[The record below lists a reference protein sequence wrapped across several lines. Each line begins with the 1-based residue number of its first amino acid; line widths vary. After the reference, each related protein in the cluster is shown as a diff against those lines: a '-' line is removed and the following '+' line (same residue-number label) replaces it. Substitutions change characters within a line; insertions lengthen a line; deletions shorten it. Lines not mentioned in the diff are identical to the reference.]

1 MFRSVFRYW
10 RYALPA
16 ALLMVLEVLADLWQ
30 PRLMAEIVDQ
40 GILGLEGSGG
50 ASADIIRSTG
60 LVMLAVTFGGC
71 LCGVLSGACASIFSQ
86 CAAHGIRRECFST
99 VMKFSPREIQEFT
112 AGSLLTR
119 CTQDAAQIQ
128 MTLAQAVRGGVRCL
142 MFLGAGSAALLAMS
156 PDFALVMAI
165 AVPLVILETVFVLRR
180 ASPLFTRTQESLDR
194 LNTVIRESVEGIR
207 IIKACA
213 GEEREERK
221 FTGASRDLSDLQFR
235 TAVLLCTLHPV
246 MNIVLNLAA
255 AGIIQIGAF
264 QVEAG
269 ALAPGAVIA
278 GVTYASQ
285 ILMSL
290 LMAAMLFQ
298 SASRG
303 AASAARISQVL
314 RCQATSRGGNVT
326 SGSRKGEVEFRNVT
340 FSYPGRSAT
349 ALEKASFTI
358 GRGQFLAILGSTGS
372 GKSTIAR
379 LLLGFHEPDE
389 GQILVEGTDTRE
401 FDRTAL
407 RTCIAAVLQDCRIF
421 RGTVA
426 ANIAAGGNEEDL
438 EGIRR
443 AAELA
448 QADSFISA
456 LPEGYR
462 TFLPGGGAGLS
473 GGQRQRIAIARA
485 LYRHQDIL
493 LLDDSFSALDSET
506 EARVREG
513 IRKSCRGMTRII
525 ITQRA
530 ATVRDADLI
539 LVLDRG
545 QICAAGTHRE
555 LTASSPEYRA
565 ILSSQE
571 EESHES

>member
-71 LCGVLSGACASIFSQ
+71 LCGVLSGACASVFSQ

-264 QVEAG
+264 QVEAE

-340 FSYPGRSAT
+340 FSYPGRSAP

-426 ANIAAGGNEEDL
+426 ANIAAGGNEDKES
-438 EGIRR
+438 RR
-443 AAELA
+443 AGPGRQFHQRPARRLPDFPPGRRGRAFRGTAPAHCHRPGVVPAPGYPAPGRLLQRPGQRDRSQGPGGDPEVLPGHDPDHHHPA
-448 QADSFISA
+448 GRHSPGCRSDPGAGSGPDLRRRHPQGADRLIPGIPGHPQF
-456 LPEGYR
+456 
-462 TFLPGGGAGLS
+462 PGGG
-473 GGQRQRIAIARA
+473 
-485 LYRHQDIL
+485 
-493 LLDDSFSALDSET
+493 
-506 EARVREG
+506 
-513 IRKSCRGMTRII
+513 K
-525 ITQRA
+525 
-530 ATVRDADLI
+530 
-539 LVLDRG
+539 
-545 QICAAGTHRE
+545 
-555 LTASSPEYRA
+555 P
-565 ILSSQE
+565 
-571 EESHES
+571 